1 MVADP
6 IIETLREV
14 RAERGLT
21 RSQVAALCGV
31 SEAALRSYELG
42 NRLPPLPA
50 IRRWAAAFGYQ
61 VTLAGAGEVAGG

>member
-1 MVADP
+1 MTAGKIDGK
-6 IIETLREV
+6 LREV

-21 RSQVAALCGV
+21 WPQVAALCGV

-61 VTLAGAGEVAGG
+61 VTLAPAGEVG